1 MKRKNLFLMFGFGVA
16 LLLGSCSQDE
26 IESNED
32 GTAAQ
37 SVVCFSAGSS
47 AEATRTSMD
56 PDGTF
61 YWTSGDY
68 VFVKKGSDYIPSDNA
83 ATSRVLRQNF
93 YLLGTFDDPTY
104 PVVYTGNGKNQASDA
119 TSVEIK
125 ALQNQTDANDA
136 THIGTDGDCGNATA
150 TKTGTGSYT
159 FDIKHR
165 AAYFI
170 ITPRHN
176 NLPGDVVLKSVT
188 VTTSGTDNLCG
199 TYTFSEN
206 TASLKDETN
215 SGTGNLKT
223 VSLTVGDWKVPTVD
237 EVNADANKFD
247 QVRGYMVIQPGTH
260 TLEFT
265 YEVTV
270 GGTPRTFT
278 KSVAPR
284 EFLAG
289 CFTNVKHILS
299 DGLFNGGHTNSY
311 PDPSGEINDDT
322 QSYHFNFVSG
332 SYYIWGATD
341 VFDNTYWDGYDKMV
355 KGDLTTTSPVNWAG
369 LPNANQMAWYVLNG
383 DPRWDAVT
391 LWSPDNGLTE
401 YTGGVWFKKRQYIS
415 GFNAETDPYGDDM
428 REVWRNHTNQ
438 SNSYKTAGKPDA
450 SVIGQYFYLP
460 ALGEYY
466 NSTSHERYGTWCSY
480 WSRTAY
486 PDNLDYAYPLFCTS
500 DYTVVGQ
507 GLHWDWAYR
516 WQGYVVAPDWFK

>member
-26 IESNED
+26 IESNEG

-150 TKTGTGSYT
+150 TKTSTGSYT

-237 EVNADANKFD
+237 EVNADATKFD

-278 KSVAPR
+278 KNVSAR

-299 DGLFNGGHTNSY
+299 DGLFNGGHTEA
-311 PDPSGEINDDT
+311 PHDPSGEINDDALN
-322 QSYHFNFVSG
+322 YNFVNG
-332 SYYIWGATD
+332 QYYQWGATD
-341 VFDNTYWDGYDKMV
+341 TYLNTYQTNDYDKTTV
-355 KGDLTTTSPVNWAG
+355 NADLTDPMWSQ
-369 LPNANQMAWYVLNG
+369 LPNVNEMAWYMLRG
-383 DPRWDAVT
+383 DVRWDAT
-391 LWSPDNGLTE
+391 TIWSSDNGLTE
-401 YTGGVWFKKRQYIS
+401 CTGGAWILKKQYIS
-415 GFNAETDPYGDDM
+415 GFNATTDPDGRDLVTSPTTYFKSIP
-428 REVWRNHTNQ
+428 T
-438 SNSYKTAGKPDA
+438 GKPAD
-450 SVIGQYFYLP
+450 SEINKYFFLP
-460 ALGEYY
+460 AMGCYNLG
-466 NSTSHERYGTWCSY
+466 NATLNQLGNWCDY
-480 WSRTAY
+480 WSRSPYGTK
-486 PDNLDYAYPLFCTS
+486 TS
-500 DYTVVGQ
+500 FASGLGIQSGGAWVGSRE
-507 GLHWDWAYR
+507 LWYR
-516 WQGYVVAPDWFK
+516 RLGFVVAPTWFK

>member
-26 IESNED
+26 IENNEG

-104 PVVYTGNGKNQASDA
+104 PVVYTGNGKNQASEA

-125 ALQNQTDANDA
+125 ASQNQTDANDA

-165 AAYFI
+165 AAYLI
-170 ITPRHN
+170 ITPRHHD
-176 NLPGDVVLKSVT
+176 LPGDVVLKSVT

-206 TASLKDETN
+206 TTSLKDETN
-215 SGTGNLKT
+215 TGTGNLKT

-270 GGTPRTFT
+270 GGTPRTFV
-278 KSVAPR
+278 KNVAAR

-289 CFTNVKHILS
+289 YYTNVKHILA
-299 DGLFNGGHTNSY
+299 DGLFNGGHTEA
-311 PDPSGEINDDT
+311 PHDPSGEINDDALNY
-322 QSYHFNFVSG
+322 QHYAGKH
-332 SYYIWGATD
+332 YQWGATD
-341 VFDNTYWDGYDKMV
+341 DYQNTYLTNAYNRTTV
-355 KGDLTTTSPVNWAG
+355 RADLTTTSPVDWASM
-369 LPNANQMAWYVLNG
+369 PNANQAAWYVLRG
-383 DPRWDAVT
+383 DPRWDGVT

-401 YTGGVWFKKRQYIS
+401 YAGGVWILKKQHIP
-415 GFNAETDPYGDDM
+415 GFNAATDPYGRNLVNMTSTYYIVNSVSYRSGGRPDD
-428 REVWRNHTNQ
+428 
-438 SNSYKTAGKPDA
+438 
-450 SVIGQYFYLP
+450 SVISQYFYLP
-460 ALGEYY
+460 ASGRYLENRSVLTAIGSIADFWLRSAYGSTTYAFHMGFDRNSCCVSYDYRY
-466 NSTSHERYGTWCSY
+466 N
-480 WSRTAY
+480 
-486 PDNLDYAYPLFCTS
+486 
-500 DYTVVGQ
+500 
-507 GLHWDWAYR
+507 
-516 WQGYVVAPDWFK
+516 GYVVAPEWFK